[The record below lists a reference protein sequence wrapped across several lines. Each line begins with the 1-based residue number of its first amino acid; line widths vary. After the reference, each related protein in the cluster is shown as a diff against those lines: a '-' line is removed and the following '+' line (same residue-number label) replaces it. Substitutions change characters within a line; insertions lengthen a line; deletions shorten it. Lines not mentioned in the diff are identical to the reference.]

1 MSHALIVV
9 EALGDLA
16 VGVVGGDL
24 VRDEVV
30 EANPLSVFLRRQRLG
45 RRSPTSGQ

>member
-30 EANPLSVFLRRQRLG
+30 EAAILVALHETVP
-45 RRSPTSGQ
+45 